1 MGPNRRLRRLTG
13 ETNPTVERANATI
26 TRETILGG
34 IYRVTVRRVR
44 GEASERSVGWGN
56 RGEEKWVDY
65 QPRREDVGG
74 GVKGEARGK
83 RAFIRVNSGTNRSD

>member
-65 QPRREDVGG
+65 QPRREDV
-74 GVKGEARGK
+74 ER
-83 RAFIRVNSGTNRSD
+83 